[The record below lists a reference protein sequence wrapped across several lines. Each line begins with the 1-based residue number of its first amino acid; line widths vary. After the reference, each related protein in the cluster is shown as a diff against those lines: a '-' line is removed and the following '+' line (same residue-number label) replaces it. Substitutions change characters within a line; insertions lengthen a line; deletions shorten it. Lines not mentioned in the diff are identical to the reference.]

1 MGAAQYIILANLC
14 IAVLL
19 GFYLIFLKKET
30 FFQLNRVYLLGSLL
44 VSFIIP
50 NMQINWAE
58 QLDITQQIK
67 YTIQAEPVTIFANSS
82 TVADHFTF
90 GQVIVFLYL
99 TGVAILSIHLLI
111 KLLSV
116 RRMLLSSDGPLSYSF
131 FKKIYLS
138 EQAASPLICEHE
150 NIHASQWHSADI
162 ILMEIVVIFNWFN
175 PAVYFFR
182 KELKNVHEFIADE
195 GALRS
200 ASNKR
205 EYAMLLVSQTF
216 DVPINNLVNTF
227 FNQSLLKQRIMMIQ
241 KNKSR
246 KRALLKYLLSAPVF
260 VLMLILSSAKVDS
273 YSAKL
278 NSNTD
283 NKEISVPPQTDKGPI
298 FTSVEQ
304 EPSFPGGVNKFAAY
318 LSHNIKYPAEM
329 KKKKIEGKV
338 FISFIVEKD
347 GSLSEI
353 KVLREP
359 GYGSGLEALRVLSM
373 SPKWKPGIQN
383 HHKVRVQYVIPIT
396 FSLKANS

>member
-1 MGAAQYIILANLC
+1 MGIAQYIILANLC

-58 QLDITQQIK
+58 QLNITRQIK
-67 YTIQAEPVTIFANSS
+67 YTIQAEPVTIFANSPI
-82 TVADHFTF
+82 TENHFTV
-90 GQVIVFLYL
+90 GQLILFLYL
-99 TGVAILSIHLLI
+99 TGVIILSIHLLI

-116 RRMLLSSDGPLSYSF
+116 RKMLQLADGPLSYSF
-131 FKKIYLS
+131 FNRIYLS
-138 EQAASPLICEHE
+138 EQAVSPLICEHE

-200 ASNKR
+200 ARNKR

-216 DVPINNLVNTF
+216 EVPINNLVNTF
-227 FNQSLLKQRIMMIQ
+227 FNQNLLKQRIMMIQ

-260 VLMLILSSAKVDS
+260 VLMLILSSATVDG
-273 YSAKL
+273 YSVTPHTK
-278 NSNTD
+278 SVTD
-283 NKEISVPPQTDKGPI
+283 NTAIDLPQSNKV
-298 FTSVEQ
+298 FTAVEH
-304 EPSFPGGVNKFAAY
+304 EPAFPGGQQKFMEF
-318 LSHNIKYPAEM
+318 LSHNIKYPALM
-329 KKKKIEGKV
+329 KQKKAEGRV
-338 FISFIVEKD
+338 IISFIVEED
-347 GSLSEI
+347 GSLSNMKI
-353 KVLREP
+353 LRDP
-359 GYGSGLEALRVLSM
+359 GYGSGKEAVRVLGL
-373 SPKWKPGIQN
+373 SPKWEPGLQN
-383 HHKVRVQYVIPIT
+383 GKKVRVQYTVPINFT
-396 FSLKANS
+396 LKA

>member
-44 VSFIIP
+44 VSFVIP

-58 QLDITQQIK
+58 QLNITQQIK
-67 YTIQAEPVTIFANSS
+67 YTIQAEPVTIFANSP
-82 TVADHFTF
+82 VVENHFTF
-90 GQVIVFLYL
+90 GQVITFLYL
-99 TGVAILSIHLLI
+99 TGLIILSVNLLV

-116 RRMLLSSDGPLSYSF
+116 RRMLQSTDNPLSYSF
-131 FKKIYLS
+131 FKNIYLS
-138 EQAASPLICEHE
+138 EQAVDPLICEHE

-162 ILMEIVVIFNWFN
+162 ILMEIVLIFNWFN

-195 GALRS
+195 GALRT

-227 FNQSLLKQRIMMIQ
+227 FNQNLLKQRIMMIQ

-246 KRALLKYLLSAPVF
+246 KRAVLKYLLSAPVF
-260 VLMLILSSAKVDS
+260 VLMLILSSATVD
-273 YSAKL
+273 YSSKP
-278 NSNTD
+278 NSKMD
-283 NKEISVPPQTDKGPI
+283 ISEISAPPQTGKGPV

-304 EPSFPGGVNKFAAY
+304 EPSFPGGEHKFADY
-318 LSHNIKYPAEM
+318 LSRNIKYPAEM
-329 KKKKIEGKV
+329 KKKKVEGKV
-338 FISFIVEKD
+338 FITFIVEKD
-347 GSLSEI
+347 GSLSDI
-353 KVLREP
+353 KVLHEP
-359 GYGSGLEALRVLSM
+359 GYGSGQEALRVLSM
-373 SPKWKPGIQN
+373 SPKWEPGIQN
-383 HHKVRVQYVIPIT
+383 HHKVRVQYVIPISFT
-396 FSLKANS
+396 LKG